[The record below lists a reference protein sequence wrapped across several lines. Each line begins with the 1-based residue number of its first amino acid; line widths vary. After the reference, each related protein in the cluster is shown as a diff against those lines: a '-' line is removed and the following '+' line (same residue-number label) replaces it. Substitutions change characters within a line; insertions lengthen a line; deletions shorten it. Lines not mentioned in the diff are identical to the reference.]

1 MNRMPISRRTLAIL
15 AVLVPLAALLGY
27 VALRSGPLAP
37 VAVTVVK
44 VESRALRPALFGVG
58 SVEARQLYRIGPI
71 APGRL
76 KRLDVEVG
84 DTVKAGQVLGEMDP
98 VDSDDRLRS
107 QEAVVKRTA
116 AAVADAAARQAY
128 ADTQARR
135 YEQLFAEK
143 ATSEELLAARRQD
156 LQLANAALAA
166 AGEDQT
172 RALSDLQALG
182 AQRGSLRLAA
192 LLDDAGKDFVEDG
205 LFANAQAEGLPADGV
220 VTSRDVEPG
229 TTVVAGQAVVEVVDP
244 RSLWINTRFDQVSA
258 GGLVAALPA
267 RVTLRSRR
275 GQALE
280 GQVLR
285 TELRADAVT
294 EELLAKVG
302 FTAVPKPL
310 PPIGE
315 RAEVTVDLPALPEGP
330 VIPNAAVH
338 RQGQQI
344 GVWTT
349 NGDSPTFV
357 PVVLGR
363 ADLEGHVQVLDGLK
377 AGDAIVL
384 HSEKVLTL
392 RSRIHVVDP
401 MPGVAK

>member
-1 MNRMPISRRTLAIL
+1 MNRIPVSRRTLAIG

-58 SVEARQLYRIGPI
+58 SVEARQLHRIGPI

-84 DTVKAGQVLGEMDP
+84 DAVKAGQVLGEMDP

-116 AAVADAAARQAY
+116 AAMADATARQTY

-166 AGEDQT
+166 AREDQT
-172 RALSDLQALG
+172 RAQSDLQALR
-182 AQRGSLRLAA
+182 AQRSSLRLAA
-192 LLDDAGKDFVEDG
+192 
-205 LFANAQAEGLPADGV
+205 PADGV

-244 RSLWINTRFDQVSA
+244 HSLWINTRFDQVSA
-258 GGLVAALPA
+258 GGLASALPA
-267 RVTLRSRR
+267 RVALRSRR
-275 GQALE
+275 GQVLE

-302 FTAVPKPL
+302 FTVVPKPL

-330 VIPNAAVH
+330 VIPNAAVQ
-338 RQGQQI
+338 RQGQQV

-349 NGDSPTFV
+349 NGESPTFV
-357 PVVLGR
+357 PVKLGR

-384 HSEKVLTL
+384 HSEKVLTP
-392 RSRIHVVDP
+392 RSRIHVVDQ

>member
-1 MNRMPISRRTLAIL
+1 MNRMTISRRTLAIG
-15 AVLVPLAALLGY
+15 AVLLPLAALLGY

-58 SVEARQLYRIGPI
+58 SVEARQLHRIGPI

-116 AAVADAAARQAY
+116 ATLADATARQAY

-166 AGEDQT
+166 AREDQT
-172 RALSDLQALG
+172 RALSDLQALR
-182 AQRGSLRLAA
+182 AQRSSLRLAS
-192 LLDDAGKDFVEDG
+192 
-205 LFANAQAEGLPADGV
+205 PADGV

-244 RSLWINTRFDQVSA
+244 RSLWVNTRFDQVSA
-258 GGLVAALPA
+258 GGLAAALPA
-267 RVTLRSRR
+267 RVALRSRR
-275 GQALE
+275 GQVLE

-302 FTAVPKPL
+302 FAAVPKPL

-330 VIPNAAVH
+330 VIPNAAVQ
-338 RQGQQI
+338 RQGQQT

-357 PVVLGR
+357 PVKLGR
-363 ADLEGHVQVLDGLK
+363 TDLEGHVQVLDGLK

-384 HSEKVLTL
+384 HSEKVLTP
-392 RSRIHVVDP
+392 RSRIHVVKQ
-401 MPGVAK
+401 MPGVAQ

>member
-1 MNRMPISRRTLAIL
+1 MNRMPISRRTLAIG
-15 AVLVPLAALLGY
+15 AVLLPLTALLGY

-116 AAVADAAARQAY
+116 AALADATARQTY

-135 YEQLFAEK
+135 YEQLYAEK

-166 AGEDQT
+166 AREDQT
-172 RALSDLQALG
+172 RALSDLQALR
-182 AQRGSLRLAA
+182 AQRSSLRLAS
-192 LLDDAGKDFVEDG
+192 
-205 LFANAQAEGLPADGV
+205 PADGV

-244 RSLWINTRFDQVSA
+244 RSLWVNTRFDQVSA
-258 GGLVAALPA
+258 GGLAAALPA
-267 RVTLRSRR
+267 RVALRSRR
-275 GQALE
+275 GQVLE

>member
-1 MNRMPISRRTLAIL
+1 MNQMPISRRTLAIL
-15 AVLVPLAALLGY
+15 AVLLPLAALLGY

-58 SVEARQLYRIGPI
+58 SVEARQLHRIGPI

-107 QEAVVKRTA
+107 QEAVAKRTA
-116 AAVADAAARQAY
+116 ATLTDATARQAY
-128 ADTQARR
+128 AETQARR
-135 YEQLFAEK
+135 YEQLYAEK
-143 ATSEELLAARRQD
+143 ATSEELMAARRQD
-156 LQLANAALAA
+156 LQLANAALAGA
-166 AGEDQT
+166 REDQI
-172 RALSDLQALG
+172 RALSDLQALR
-182 AQRGSLRLAA
+182 AQRSSLRLAA
-192 LLDDAGKDFVEDG
+192 
-205 LFANAQAEGLPADGV
+205 PADGV

-244 RSLWINTRFDQVSA
+244 RSLWVNTRFDQVSA
-258 GGLVAALPA
+258 GGLAPALPA
-267 RVTLRSRR
+267 RVALRSRR

-330 VIPNAAVH
+330 VIPNAAVQ
-338 RQGQQI
+338 RQGQLI

-357 PVVLGR
+357 PVKLGR
-363 ADLEGHVQVLDGLK
+363 TDLEGHVQVLDGLK
-377 AGDAIVL
+377 TGDAIVL
-384 HSEKVLTL
+384 HSEKVLTP
-392 RSRIHVVDP
+392 RSRIHVVDA
-401 MPGVAK
+401 MPGVAQ

>member
-1 MNRMPISRRTLAIL
+1 MNQMPISRRTLAIL
-15 AVLVPLAALLGY
+15 AVLLPLAALLGY

-58 SVEARQLYRIGPI
+58 SVEARQLHRIGPI

-107 QEAVVKRTA
+107 QEAVAKRTA
-116 AAVADAAARQAY
+116 ATLTDATARQAY
-128 ADTQARR
+128 AETQARR
-135 YEQLFAEK
+135 YEQLYAEK
-143 ATSEELLAARRQD
+143 ATSEELMAARRQD
-156 LQLANAALAA
+156 LQLANAALAGA
-166 AGEDQT
+166 REDQI
-172 RALSDLQALG
+172 RALSDLQALR
-182 AQRGSLRLAA
+182 ALRSSVRLAA
-192 LLDDAGKDFVEDG
+192 
-205 LFANAQAEGLPADGV
+205 PADGV

-244 RSLWINTRFDQVSA
+244 RSLWVNTRFDQVSA
-258 GGLVAALPA
+258 GGLAPALPA
-267 RVTLRSRR
+267 RVALRSRR

-330 VIPNAAVH
+330 VIPNAAVQ
-338 RQGQQI
+338 RQGQQT

-357 PVVLGR
+357 PVKLGR
-363 ADLEGHVQVLDGLK
+363 TDLEGHVQVLDGLK
-377 AGDAIVL
+377 TGDAIVL
-384 HSEKVLTL
+384 HSEKVLTP
-392 RSRIHVVDP
+392 RSRIHVVDA
-401 MPGVAK
+401 MPGVAQ

>member
-1 MNRMPISRRTLAIL
+1 MNQMPISRRTLAIL
-15 AVLVPLAALLGY
+15 AVLLPLAALLGY

-58 SVEARQLYRIGPI
+58 SVEARQLHRIGPI

-107 QEAVVKRTA
+107 QEAVAKRTA
-116 AAVADAAARQAY
+116 ATLTDATARQAY
-128 ADTQARR
+128 AETQARR
-135 YEQLFAEK
+135 YEQLYAEK
-143 ATSEELLAARRQD
+143 ATSEELMAARRQD
-156 LQLANAALAA
+156 LQLANAALAGA
-166 AGEDQT
+166 REDQI
-172 RALSDLQALG
+172 RALSDLQALR
-182 AQRGSLRLAA
+182 AQRSSLRLAA
-192 LLDDAGKDFVEDG
+192 
-205 LFANAQAEGLPADGV
+205 PADGV

-244 RSLWINTRFDQVSA
+244 RSLWVNTRFDQVSA
-258 GGLVAALPA
+258 GGLAPALPA
-267 RVTLRSRR
+267 RVALRSRR

-330 VIPNAAVH
+330 VIPNAAVQ
-338 RQGQQI
+338 RQGQQT

-357 PVVLGR
+357 PVKLGR
-363 ADLEGHVQVLDGLK
+363 TDLEGHVQVLDGLK
-377 AGDAIVL
+377 TGDAIVL
-384 HSEKVLTL
+384 HSEKVLTP
-392 RSRIHVVDP
+392 RSRIHVVDA
-401 MPGVAK
+401 MPGVAQ

>member
-172 RALSDLQALG
+172 RALSDLQALR

-192 LLDDAGKDFVEDG
+192 
-205 LFANAQAEGLPADGV
+205 PADGV

-315 RAEVTVDLPALPEGP
+315 RAEG
-330 VIPNAAVH
+330 I
-338 RQGQQI
+338 
-344 GVWTT
+344 
-349 NGDSPTFV
+349 
-357 PVVLGR
+357 GR
-363 ADLEGHVQVLDGLK
+363 AHV
-377 AGDAIVL
+377 
-384 HSEKVLTL
+384 
-392 RSRIHVVDP
+392 
-401 MPGVAK
+401 

>member
-1 MNRMPISRRTLAIL
+1 MNQMPISRRTLAIL
-15 AVLVPLAALLGY
+15 AVLLPLAALLGY

-58 SVEARQLYRIGPI
+58 SVEARQLHRIGPI

-107 QEAVVKRTA
+107 QEAVAKRTA
-116 AAVADAAARQAY
+116 ATLTDATARQAY
-128 ADTQARR
+128 AETQARR
-135 YEQLFAEK
+135 YEQLYAEK
-143 ATSEELLAARRQD
+143 ATSEELMAARRQD
-156 LQLANAALAA
+156 LQLANATLAGA
-166 AGEDQT
+166 REDQI
-172 RALSDLQALG
+172 RALSDLQALR
-182 AQRGSLRLAA
+182 AQRSSLRLAA
-192 LLDDAGKDFVEDG
+192 
-205 LFANAQAEGLPADGV
+205 PADGV

-244 RSLWINTRFDQVSA
+244 RSLWVNTRFDQVSA
-258 GGLVAALPA
+258 GGLAPALPA
-267 RVTLRSRR
+267 RVALRSRR

-330 VIPNAAVH
+330 VIPNAAVQ
-338 RQGQQI
+338 RQGQQT

-357 PVVLGR
+357 PVKLGR
-363 ADLEGHVQVLDGLK
+363 TDLEGHVQVLDGLK
-377 AGDAIVL
+377 TGDAIVL
-384 HSEKVLTL
+384 HSEKVLTP
-392 RSRIHVVDP
+392 RSRIHVVDA
-401 MPGVAK
+401 MPGVAQ